1 MSNAMLFFTPEMN
14 FFKKKEKREKKNAS
28 KNEKNKNKWLCCL
41 PIQGS
46 SIVVIPKHQCAL

>member
-1 MSNAMLFFTPEMN
+1 MLFFTPEMN